1 MTKESPR
8 DAGRLAFTERMPSAQ
23 SRKLRQVIHGTVH
36 IALVVGQRDRGSG
49 FELRRNPPQGHVVLF
64 RAVVDEQLAQLPA
77 LVAAE
82 AQCLGDT
89 TERRMGDSATS
100 GLGLELGVR
109 VVDLEVVAEV
119 AEPVDVLGVQQRL
132 GADVR
137 ALGDDALARCSPRIG
152 WVRARL
158 GDVP

>member
-100 GLGLELGVR
+100 GLGLELGELGQDRLR
-109 VVDLEVVAEV
+109 VQRRRRLVLEA
-119 AEPVDVLGVQQRL
+119 GGL
-132 GADVR
+132 GAST
-137 ALGDDALARCSPRIG
+137 APPARSRRG
-152 WVRARL
+152 SGR
-158 GDVP
+158 